1 MPGLVYEDGLG
12 ASIGKA
18 PQKRV
23 VFVQVWRPTTV
34 TMDSGRALGLTFSGS
49 KVAEALRSAS
59 MQLPRAVRE
68 KSLCCANFM

>member
-1 MPGLVYEDGLG
+1 
-12 ASIGKA
+12 
-18 PQKRV
+18 
-23 VFVQVWRPTTV
+23 
-34 TMDSGRALGLTFSGS
+34 MDSGRALGLTFSGS

>member
-1 MPGLVYEDGLG
+1 M
-12 ASIGKA
+12 
-18 PQKRV
+18 
-23 VFVQVWRPTTV
+23 QVWRPTTV

-68 KSLCCANFM
+68 KKPLLPANFM